1 MVKATTSL
9 SVDSKNGYLGGQD
22 YPFSEPVFY
31 MGGVSTVILKEDK
44 IEASQSR
51 GKKAQMRR
59 LRLLRADF
67 AYWILLLGRLC
78 KGH

>member
-1 MVKATTSL
+1 MDIWVDRTIPSL
-9 SVDSKNGYLGGQD
+9 SR
-22 YPFSEPVFY
+22 
-31 MGGVSTVILKEDK
+31 VSTVILKEDK